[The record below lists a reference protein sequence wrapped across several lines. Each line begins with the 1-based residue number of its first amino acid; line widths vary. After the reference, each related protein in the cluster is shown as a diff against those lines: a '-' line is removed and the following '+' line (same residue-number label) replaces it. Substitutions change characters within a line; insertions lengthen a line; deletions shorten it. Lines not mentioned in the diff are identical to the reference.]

1 MVINSASALFI
12 TVSLQRMKE
21 EIREE
26 AIEFNQNP
34 SGEGHPQGCYYRRG
48 TQKFNEVIHEWFS
61 KIDVVS
67 QKLFLAGRNSN
78 F

>member
-1 MVINSASALFI
+1 
-12 TVSLQRMKE
+12 MKE
-21 EIREE
+21 EIGEE

-34 SGEGHPQGCYYRRG
+34 SGEGHPQGGYYWCSA
-48 TQKFNEVIHEWFS
+48 QKFNEVIHEWFS

-78 F
+78 FWFFGN